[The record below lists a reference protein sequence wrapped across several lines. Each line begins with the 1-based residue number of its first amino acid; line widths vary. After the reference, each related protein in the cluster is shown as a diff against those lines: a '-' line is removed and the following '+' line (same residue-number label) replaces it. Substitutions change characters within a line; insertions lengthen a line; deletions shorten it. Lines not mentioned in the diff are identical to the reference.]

1 MRLNPYCMCCQI
13 NKQEQRIRP
22 FTDENKKLTYM
33 KKVLLRFAQAE
44 DTDCAPSIS
53 VEFKKEFSRFWGT
66 PLEDYTEI
74 KKEFN
79 TLMLNLEE
87 ELRTTIQAAE
97 DPLKEALLY
106 ARIGNYIDFAAMAH
120 VDKNKMLSMIQEEN
134 KDPIDSEEYT
144 RFVKELENA
153 TSLVYLTDNCGEI
166 VLDKLTIEVLQ
177 KRFPNLSITVLV
189 RGQDVV
195 NDATMDDARM
205 VWLTD
210 IVPVMGNGSDVGGTW
225 LPGMSEESIAL
236 LKQADVILAKGQGNF
251 ETLHGCGWN
260 IYYLFLCKCEWFM
273 HMFHA
278 EKFQGMFVNER
289 RVVTPM
295 TTF

>member
-22 FTDENKKLTYM
+22 FADEEKKLAYM

-53 VEFKKEFSRFWGT
+53 VEFKKHFSQFWGA
-66 PLEDYTEI
+66 PIEDYTEI

-79 TLMLNLEE
+79 SLMMNLEE
-87 ELRTTIQAAE
+87 DLRTAIRASE

-106 ARIGNYIDFAAMAH
+106 ARIGNYIDFAAMAD
-120 VDKNKMLSMIQEEN
+120 VDKDQMLSMIREEN
-134 KDPIDSEEYT
+134 KDPIDAQEYE
-144 RFVKELENA
+144 RFLGDLQNA
-153 TSLVYLTDNCGEI
+153 SSLVYLTDNCGEI
-166 VLDKLTIEVLQ
+166 VLDKLAIEIIQ
-177 KRFPNLSITVLV
+177 ERFPDLSITVLV

-195 NDATMDDARM
+195 NDATMDDAQM
-205 VWLTD
+205 VGLTD
-210 IVPVMGNGSDVGGTW
+210 IVLVKGNGSDVGGTW
-225 LPGMSEESIAL
+225 LPGINEESTAL

-278 EKFQGMFVNER
+278 NKFQGMFVNER
-289 RVVTPM
+289 RAITPN
-295 TTF
+295 